1 LKPGM
6 RFGNYTI
13 LKFHSKS
20 DTRKLGM
27 WESKCDCGN
36 IVFKRTAA
44 FTTEKTIKCQRCSN
58 KENTQTNIKPNKQ
71 SCKNKICA
79 HTRNAARC
87 RGLVFELTDAEILH
101 LTSLPCFYCD
111 SPHSNLTRT
120 KRGDCIQHNGLDR
133 VDNNKGYTI
142 DNVVP
147 CCRYCNFA
155 KMDTDLKEWIF
166 RIERIYNNLDKIIER
181 SETISEE
188 STTQVSGKQET
199 SQEDEDIVQT
209 MQECIAVINDDIEV
223 TTLCE

>member
-1 LKPGM
+1 
-6 RFGNYTI
+6 
-13 LKFHSKS
+13 
-20 DTRKLGM
+20 
-27 WESKCDCGN
+27 
-36 IVFKRTAA
+36 
-44 FTTEKTIKCQRCSN
+44 
-58 KENTQTNIKPNKQ
+58 
-71 SCKNKICA
+71 
-79 HTRNAARC
+79 
-87 RGLVFELTDAEILH
+87 VFELTDAEILH